1 MKKIFPLIFAAFC
14 ICSLLVSCSKK
25 NLDEK
30 EITLVMSEV
39 NPADS
44 IVGKVDFAFKSKVEE
59 LSKGK
64 IKIDLQCS
72 GIFGDADSILTSMTK
87 NESSIDILRTSIQNM
102 ASFGCTDTSL
112 LTIPY
117 TFSGREHFWRF
128 AYSGVAKNLLE
139 EPLKK
144 GMNVKGLFF
153 AEEGF
158 RHFFS
163 SKPIKAPEDFKGRN
177 VRGTNDKPMQELL
190 SDLGAN
196 SVYVTYIDLYS
207 ALQIGKVDIADQ
219 PIANYLTNH
228 FNEVAPYMIL
238 DGHVLGVTETI
249 ISMKVWESLSE
260 NQKNILMEAGKYAQD
275 YCHELLLSE
284 ESKIRTE
291 LENQGA
297 TVSDVD
303 VKVWQKAASRVI
315 DDCSVSNPEL
325 YKAVLSFAE

>member
-1 MKKIFPLIFAAFC
+1 
-14 ICSLLVSCSKK
+14 
-25 NLDEK
+25 
-30 EITLVMSEV
+30 MSEV

-44 IVGKVDFAFKSKVEE
+44 VVGKVDYAFKSKVEE

-72 GIFGDADSILTSMTK
+72 GIFGDADSIFSMMTK

-102 ASFGCTDTSL
+102 ASFGCSDTSL

-117 TFSGREHFWRF
+117 TFSGREHFWNF
-128 AYSGVAKNLLE
+128 AYSDVAKNMLE
-139 EPLKK
+139 EPVKK

-158 RHFFS
+158 RHFFAT
-163 SKPIKAPEDFKGRN
+163 KPINTPEDFKGCN
-177 VRGTNDKPMQELL
+177 VRGTNDKPMQALL
-190 SDLGAN
+190 ADLGAN
-196 SVYVTYIDLYS
+196 SIYVTYIDLYS
-207 ALQIGKVDIADQ
+207 YLQIGKVDIADQ

-228 FNEVAPYMIL
+228 FNEVAPYMVL

-260 NQKNILMEAGKYAQD
+260 NQRNILLEAGKYAQE

-284 ESKIRTE
+284 ESKIRAQ
-291 LENQGA
+291 LEKQGA
-297 TVSDVD
+297 TISDVD
-303 VKVWQKAASRVI
+303 VKLWQKAASKVI
-315 DDCSVSNPEL
+315 DETSNSNPEL
-325 YKAVLSFAE
+325 YKAILSFAE